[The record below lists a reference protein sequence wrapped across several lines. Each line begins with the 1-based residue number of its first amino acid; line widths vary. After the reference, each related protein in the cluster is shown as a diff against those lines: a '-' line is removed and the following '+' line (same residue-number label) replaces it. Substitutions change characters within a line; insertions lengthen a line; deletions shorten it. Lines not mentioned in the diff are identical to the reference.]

1 MIVGAE
7 LHLQKRVQAPHAG
20 SRLQCLVRGGR
31 VNLRAKVRS
40 SRLLEVAREDGLEEG
55 AEDELGTTA
64 IVLVTI
70 RALGMGK
77 WTYPVWGR
85 ASQRV
90 KISLKV

>member
-7 LHLQKRVQAPHAG
+7 LHLHERVYVAHAG
-20 SRLQCLVRGGR
+20 SRLQSLVRGSR
-31 VNLRAKVRS
+31 VNLRAEVGS
-40 SRLLEVAREDGLEEG
+40 SRLLEVAREDGLEER

-64 IVLVTI
+64 SVLVTI
-70 RALGMGK
+70 RTQGIGK
-77 WTYPVWGR
+77 GTYPVWGR